1 MRYNA
6 TSLRGWTSRGS
17 RRAPPLTYHDVRDQ
31 ISDGDILMF
40 VGNGPISRFIRWG
53 SDGSYSHCGIA
64 SWDDGQLMVYQAVFN
79 GLQYVAASD
88 CVRKYNGR
96 VDWWK
101 LRPEVAA
108 TVDRS
113 GIIEQARRHLGK
125 PFATLGMIH
134 LMWLIARG
142 RYRSNVV
149 ERADRPPPPAMFCS
163 WYVSRCYRV
172 GGGVDLVADATDRC
186 TSPAMLEHSELL
198 ALEGTLHE

>member
-1 MRYNA
+1 MRRA
-6 TSLRGWTSRGS
+6 SRK
-17 RRAPPLTYHDVRDQ
+17 APPLTYGHVRDQ

-64 SWDDGQLMVYQAVFN
+64 CWEQDELMVFQAVFN
-79 GLQYVAASD
+79 GLQYVRASD

-101 LRPEVAA
+101 LRPEEAA
-108 TVDRS
+108 DVDRRA
-113 GIIEQARRHLGK
+113 ILEQARRHLGK
-125 PFATLGMIH
+125 PFATLAMIR

-142 RYRSNVV
+142 HYRADAV
-149 ERADRPPPPAMFCS
+149 ERANRPPPPSMFCS

-172 GGGVDLVADATDRC
+172 GGGVDLVPEAADRC

-198 ALEGTLHE
+198 VLQVARVYIRAGV